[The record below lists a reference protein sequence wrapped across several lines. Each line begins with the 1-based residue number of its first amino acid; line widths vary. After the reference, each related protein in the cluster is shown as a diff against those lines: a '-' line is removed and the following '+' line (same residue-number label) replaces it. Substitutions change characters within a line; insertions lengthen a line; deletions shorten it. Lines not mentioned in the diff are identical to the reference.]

1 MQPRL
6 YLVFAILQPFL
17 PAGVLADEVAQDAH
31 VVGRETVNGAAV
43 RASFGMHEAQKGL
56 VLPITVDGMDYPF
69 LVDTGFSR
77 TLFDYDLN
85 LNLGKVISLTSK
97 TVIVQRRIPVHLDTK
112 TIQNYFQFGSKR
124 DAQGNPTDFYRAIID
139 DRLVFLGTSAGG
151 TSENASL
158 IQTSISHL
166 QDPAAQ
172 DLLFMLSQNI
182 LNFIE
187 SIRSKLPDCQKI
199 FCPILFPQ
207 IEVPTK
213 GNLLSNGSERLERSQ
228 RPSPLRKDC
237 SVSRKRR
244 TCRQAK
250 GKYLKK

>member
-85 LNLGKVISLTSK
+85 LNLGKVISE
-97 TVIVQRRIPVHLDTK
+97 Q
-112 TIQNYFQFGSKR
+112 
-124 DAQGNPTDFYRAIID
+124 
-139 DRLVFLGTSAGG
+139 
-151 TSENASL
+151 
-158 IQTSISHL
+158 SISKGRSSASRCMTARRVCGL
-166 QDPAAQ
+166 AQ
-172 DLLFMLSQNI
+172 S
-182 LNFIE
+182 
-187 SIRSKLPDCQKI
+187 RLP
-199 FCPILFPQ
+199 
-207 IEVPTK
+207 
-213 GNLLSNGSERLERSQ
+213 RH
-228 RPSPLRKDC
+228 RKP
-237 SVSRKRR
+237 VAR
-244 TCRQAK
+244 T
-250 GKYLKK
+250 